1 MKLLRQA
8 IMQTFGCRE
17 QHPQEE
23 SKTDSDPEEDNRK
36 NSVEIYDA
44 IGSLLQNYLSRE
56 VDLEKEVNSINEVV
70 QKTEE
75 QMQKAKE
82 CLEVLQNTLQG
93 VKFTGTTAPTEI
105 MSLTTEFMDN
115 DTSFTQ
121 VYSQLIEEK
130 R

>member
-1 MKLLRQA
+1 
-8 IMQTFGCRE
+8 
-17 QHPQEE
+17 
-23 SKTDSDPEEDNRK
+23 
-36 NSVEIYDA
+36 
-44 IGSLLQNYLSRE
+44 
-56 VDLEKEVNSINEVV
+56 
-70 QKTEE
+70 
-75 QMQKAKE
+75 MQKAKE

-105 MSLTTEFMDN
+105 MSLTTEFMEN